1 MPMRSLGVTI
11 PTQLAVRG
19 KIGHGSTSVIGAW
32 RRSEGGVGGKRKHD
46 EE

>member
-1 MPMRSLGVTI
+1 MESLEETI

-19 KIGHGSTSVIGAW
+19 KVGHGSAIGAW
-32 RRSEGGVGGKRKHD
+32 RRSEGGVGGKCKHD